1 MLSAVPGNL
10 EVAFFQPNFFV
21 SPSFVLA
28 WPPRAVDGLTM
39 HGSWCLLEGY
49 GIALLHTTT
58 VVSPSRKSELCP
70 GMAGSYVF
78 YGLNCALEFHGKIS
92 SLLYIQYTRHNIVVM
107 VKFCGCGC
115 KPDRV
120 CRCFRNGRKA
130 SLLKPSMFFSIYIR
144 MPI

>member
-1 MLSAVPGNL
+1 
-10 EVAFFQPNFFV
+10 
-21 SPSFVLA
+21 
-28 WPPRAVDGLTM
+28 M

-58 VVSPSRKSELCP
+58 VVSPGRKPELCP

-78 YGLNCALEFHGKIS
+78 YGLNCVLEFHGKIS
-92 SLLYIQYTRHNIVVM
+92 SLLYFQYTRHDIVVM
-107 VKFCGCGC
+107 VKLCGCGC
-115 KPDRV
+115 KQGRV

-130 SLLKPSMFFSIYIR
+130 SLLKPSMFFSIYMR